1 MIGVQR
7 PQGEGVIALGEF
19 ERHGGDGRGGA
30 MLDGEHDAVVA
41 VPAKIEVGITPGVEF
56 GRAALDQAR
65 TPSSPPTATTQ
76 DLIDAH

>member
-1 MIGVQR
+1 
-7 PQGEGVIALGEF
+7 
-19 ERHGGDGRGGA
+19 
-30 MLDGEHDAVVA
+30 
-41 VPAKIEVGITPGVEF
+41 VEF